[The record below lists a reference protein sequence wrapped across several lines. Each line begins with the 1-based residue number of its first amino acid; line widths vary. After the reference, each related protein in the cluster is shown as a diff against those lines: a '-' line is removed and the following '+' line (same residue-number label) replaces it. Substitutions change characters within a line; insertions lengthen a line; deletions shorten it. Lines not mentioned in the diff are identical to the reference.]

1 MFTLGSGRL
10 KLGTWLSG
18 GLYTQVSGVSVTP
31 STASGSVPAGTYYVR
46 VAGKNSAGVAS
57 PSETYIVVLGAT
69 GKLDVSWDALS
80 GASSGYDIY
89 AGTVNGYDWKQG
101 AVSSGTTSFSITSLA
116 DPAGADLA
124 RYKGLQDIGEIGGDV
139 EFDISFQEREFFG
152 QYNFPIAKAHFGG
165 KSTIR
170 VRGLEMDPMRF
181 QRLFS
186 VTATNNATTSI
197 LPGTLGFVES
207 LNFGT
212 AAANPLDLSMLRN
225 RPVRCLFT
233 HTRSDD
239 PSQTVEIT
247 AYKACIYQHN
257 IPFTREDI
265 IKVDLEF
272 NLQYDSSTAQIVS
285 INA

>member
-46 VAGKNSAGVAS
+46 VAGKNSAGAAS

-69 GKLDVSWDALS
+69 GKLDVSWTALA

-101 AVSSGTTSFSITSLA
+101 AVSSGTTTFSITSLA

>member
-57 PSETYIVVLGAT
+57 PSETYIVVLSAT
-69 GKLDVSWDALS
+69 GKLDVSWTVLA
-80 GASSGYDIY
+80 GASSGYDVY
-89 AGTVNGYDWKQG
+89 VGTVNNYDWKQG
-101 AVSSGTTSFSITSLA
+101 SVGVGVTTLSVTALA

-124 RYKGLQDIGEIGGDV
+124 QYKGLQDIGEIGGDV

-186 VTATNNATTSI
+186 VTATNNATTSVY
-197 LPGTLGFVES
+197 PGTLNFRES

>member
-46 VAGKNSAGVAS
+46 VAGKNSAGSAT
-57 PSETYIVVLGAT
+57 PSETYIVVLSAT
-69 GKLDVSWDALS
+69 GKLDVSWTALS
-80 GASSGYDIY
+80 GASAGYDVY
-89 AGTVNGYDWKQG
+89 VGTVNGYDWKQG
-101 AVSSGTTSFSITSLA
+101 SVSSGTTTLSVTSLA
-116 DPAGADLA
+116 NPANADLA

-186 VTATNNATTSI
+186 VTATNNASTLPTTPRRRWPSRPTRRAFTSTTFRSHARTSSRLI
-197 LPGTLGFVES
+197 L
-207 LNFGT
+207 
-212 AAANPLDLSMLRN
+212 
-225 RPVRCLFT
+225 
-233 HTRSDD
+233 
-239 PSQTVEIT
+239 
-247 AYKACIYQHN
+247 
-257 IPFTREDI
+257 
-265 IKVDLEF
+265 
-272 NLQYDSSTAQIVS
+272 SSTCSMIPARRRLCRLQP
-285 INA
+285 NRC

>member
-46 VAGKNSAGVAS
+46 VAGKNSAGAAS
-57 PSETYIVVLGAT
+57 PSETYIVVLGGT
-69 GKLDVSWDALS
+69 GKLDVSWNALS

-124 RYKGLQDIGEIGGDV
+124 RYKGMQDIGEIGGDV

-247 AYKACIYQHN
+247 AHKACIYQHN

>member
-10 KLGTWLSG
+10 RLGTWLSG

-46 VAGKNSAGVAS
+46 VAGKNAAGVAS
-57 PSETYIVVLGAT
+57 PSETYIVVLSAT
-69 GKLDVSWDALS
+69 GKLDVSWTALA
-80 GASSGYDIY
+80 GASSGYDVY
-89 AGTVNGYDWKQG
+89 VGTVNNYDWKQG
-101 AVSSGTTSFSITSLA
+101 SVGVGVTTLSVTALA

-124 RYKGLQDIGEIGGDV
+124 QYKGLQDIGEIGGDV
-139 EFDISFQEREFFG
+139 EFDITFQEREFSG

-186 VTATNNATTSI
+186 VTATNNASTVI
-197 LPGTLGFVES
+197 YPGTLGFTES
-207 LNFGT
+207 INFGT
-212 AAANPLDLSMLRN
+212 AAVNPLDLSMLRN
-225 RPVRCLFT
+225 RPVRADFT

-239 PSQTVEIT
+239 PSKTVAIT

-285 INA
+285 IAA

>member
-1 MFTLGSGRL
+1 M
-10 KLGTWLSG
+10 
-18 GLYTQVSGVSVTP
+18 
-31 STASGSVPAGTYYVR
+31 
-46 VAGKNSAGVAS
+46 
-57 PSETYIVVLGAT
+57 
-69 GKLDVSWDALS
+69 
-80 GASSGYDIY
+80 
-89 AGTVNGYDWKQG
+89 
-101 AVSSGTTSFSITSLA
+101 
-116 DPAGADLA
+116 
-124 RYKGLQDIGEIGGDV
+124 QDIGEIGGDV

>member
-10 KLGTWLSG
+10 KVATWISG
-18 GLYTQVSGVSVTP
+18 GLYSQVSGVSVTP
-31 STASGSVPAGTYYVR
+31 STSSGSVPAGTYYVR
-46 VAGKNSAGVAS
+46 VAGKNSAGVAT
-57 PSETYIVVLGAT
+57 PSETYITVLSGT
-69 GKLDVSWDALS
+69 GKLTVSWSALS

-89 AGTVNGYDWKQG
+89 VGTVNGYDWKQG
-101 AVSSGTTSFSITSLA
+101 SVGSGTTTFDVTSLA
-116 DPAGADLA
+116 DPANADLA

-139 EFDISFQEREFFG
+139 EFDISFQEREFSG

-165 KSTIR
+165 KSGIR
-170 VRGLEMDPMRF
+170 VRGLELDPMRF

-186 VTATNNATTSI
+186 TTATNNASTSI
-197 LPGTLGFVES
+197 YPGTLQFTES

-212 AAANPLDLSMLRN
+212 AAVNPLDLSMLRN
-225 RPVRCLFT
+225 RPVRCVFT

-239 PSQTVEIT
+239 PSKSVVIT

-272 NLQYDSSTAQIVS
+272 NLQYDSSTAQIVN
-285 INA
+285 ITA

>member
-46 VAGKNSAGVAS
+46 VAGKNSAGAAS

-101 AVSSGTTSFSITSLA
+101 AVSSGTTAFSITSLA

>member
-57 PSETYIVVLGAT
+57 PSETYIVVLSAT
-69 GKLDVSWDALS
+69 GKLDVSWTALT

-101 AVSSGTTSFSITSLA
+101 AVISGTTSFSITSLA

-212 AAANPLDLSMLRN
+212 AAVNPLDLSMLRN

>member
-46 VAGKNSAGVAS
+46 VAGKNSAGSAT
-57 PSETYIVVLGAT
+57 PSETYIVVLSAT
-69 GKLDVSWDALS
+69 GKLDVSWNALS

-139 EFDISFQEREFFG
+139 EFEITFQEREFSG

-186 VTATNNATTSI
+186 VTATNNATTSVY
-197 LPGTLGFVES
+197 PGTLNFRES

-212 AAANPLDLSMLRN
+212 AAVNPLDLSMLRN